1 MRETK
6 TGRQTERKWR
16 VKKNGEKKIKILKCT
31 QAERQKRER
40 KRMTEKGKDVGEN
53 NIKRRHNV

>member
-1 MRETK
+1 MEGNK
-6 TGRQTERKWR
+6 KLRKEAKR
-16 VKKNGEKKIKILKCT
+16 MECM